1 MEKAS
6 FIFERRRRSMREW
19 AVLRMAF
26 LVGLLP
32 PGAVAGKEE
41 ELTVLATVE
50 VVDLEAEDAVFLRLF
65 GD

>member
-1 MEKAS
+1 
-6 FIFERRRRSMREW
+6 
-19 AVLRMAF
+19 MAF

-41 ELTVLATVE
+41 EELAVLATVE
-50 VVDLEAEDAVFLRLF
+50 AVDLEAEDAVFLRLF